1 MLAEQFSTLFDAP
14 LAHPRVGLLVPMNQL
29 TEFVISTLVFVA
41 IGLILFALAFL
52 IIVKA
57 SPFSIRKE
65 LEEDHNTALAI
76 VIASVIIGIALIVSS
91 AIHG

>member
-1 MLAEQFSTLFDAP
+1 MTHTSDLLNSVLANVALFIP
-14 LAHPRVGLLVPMNQL
+14 LNQL
-29 TEFVISTLVFVA
+29 SDYIIATLIFVL
-41 IGLILFALAFL
+41 IGLIFFAIAFM

-65 LEEDHNTALAI
+65 IEEDQNTALAI
-76 VIASVIIGIALIVSS
+76 VIASVIIGIALIVSA